1 MPIIRGR
8 YYANPAYGE
17 AMERA
22 REAETESA
30 QEDEPESGQG
40 GVHHMHIQRHAGGVR
55 VHVHHHGPGSYDE
68 HDAPSGHW
76 STHNFEHDDHAG
88 VGRFVTSVLS
98 KGHGEPVGKAPFRKA

>member
-22 REAETESA
+22 RDAETESGEHEA
-30 QEDEPESGQG
+30 GHG
-40 GVHHMHIQRHAGGVR
+40 AVHHIHIVRHADGVR

-76 STHNFEHDDHAG
+76 STRNFDHDDHEG
-88 VGRFVTSVLS
+88 VGRFVTSVLA
-98 KGHGEPVGKAPFRKA
+98 KGHGTPTGRAPLARS